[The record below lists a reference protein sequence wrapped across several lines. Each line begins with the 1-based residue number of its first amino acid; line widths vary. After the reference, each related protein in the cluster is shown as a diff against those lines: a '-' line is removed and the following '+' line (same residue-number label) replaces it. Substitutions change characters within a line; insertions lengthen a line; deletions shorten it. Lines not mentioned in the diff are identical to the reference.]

1 MQKIIEEDMQQI
13 LQEDIPWNKLYGKT
27 VLVTGA
33 TGMLPS
39 YMVYFLA
46 YLNEQLPTAKIRI
59 LAAAR
64 SEAKLRHVFGSIADK
79 PYFQWLNMDLAKDVQ
94 CAEHLDYIIHG
105 ASLAN
110 TQSFCTDPA
119 GTFLPNVI
127 GTYGLLEL
135 ARRDNSEGFLYF
147 SSASVYGSAEVPVI
161 SEDTPG
167 VVDSMLISNSYAEG
181 KRAGEMLCAI
191 WNAQYSVPAKSARIC
206 HSFGP
211 TIDLASDQRSFAD
224 FIRNVLDG
232 SDIVLKSDGS
242 AIRPFCYISDTTAA
256 LFYILLKGMPRESYN
271 VCNHNGYLS
280 ITELAE
286 LTIALFPEK
295 NLKVIRSSRQAN
307 DSYVERPTIKIVD
320 NGKLRRLGW
329 EPRITVAE
337 GLKRTIQSKS
347 QKIRLS

>member
-1 MQKIIEEDMQQI
+1 MIPKIIEEDMQRI
-13 LQEDIPWNKLYGKT
+13 LREDIPWSRLYGKT
-27 VLVTGA
+27 VLITGA

-39 YMVYFLA
+39 YMVYLLA
-46 YLNEQLPTAKIRI
+46 YLNEQLPDAKIRI

-64 SEAKLRHVFGSIADK
+64 SEAKLRHVFGAIADR
-79 PYFQWLNMDLAKDVQ
+79 PYFRWLNMDLAKDVQ
-94 CAEHLDYIIHG
+94 CPEHLDYIIHG
-105 ASLAN
+105 ASPAN

-127 GTYGLLEL
+127 GTHGLLEL
-135 ARRDNSEGFLYF
+135 ARRDNSEGFLFF
-147 SSASVYGSAEVPVI
+147 SSGSVYGSTGVPI
-161 SEDTPG
+161 INENIPG

-191 WNAQYSVPAKSARIC
+191 WNSQYLVPTKSARIY

-211 TIDLASDQRSFAD
+211 TIDLANDRRSFAD
-224 FIRNVLDG
+224 FIRNVLDS

-256 LFYILLKGMPRESYN
+256 LFYILLKGTRGESYN

-280 ITELAE
+280 IAELAE
-286 LTIALFPEK
+286 LVAALFPEK

-307 DSYVERPTIKIVD
+307 DTYVERPAVKIVD
-320 NGKLRRLGW
+320 NGKLRKLGW

-337 GLKRTIQSKS
+337 GFKRTIQSKS
-347 QKIRLS
+347 